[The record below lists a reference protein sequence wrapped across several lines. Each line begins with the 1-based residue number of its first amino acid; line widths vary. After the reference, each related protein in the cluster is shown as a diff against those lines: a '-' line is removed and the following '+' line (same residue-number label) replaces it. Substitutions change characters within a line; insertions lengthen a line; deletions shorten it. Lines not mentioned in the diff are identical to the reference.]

1 MPANAMPTPIKQFP
15 RLVLALFC
23 ILALALY
30 LLWQALLNAEQEQAR
45 ARLQLEA
52 DALAHQIQTRF
63 EQQAATLVRL
73 AERWPQHRENRDLW
87 TANAAQLL
95 RDYDNFQAIEW
106 LDASFRMRWIEPL
119 RGNEAAIGLIYKP
132 THPNY
137 PLLLAARDS
146 GQPSLSNSFELVQ
159 GGLGLA
165 YYIPLHRIS
174 GDVRRFDGF
183 LLGIFHV
190 EVLINDLLS
199 ELQAADRSLRF
210 EENGKAL
217 YRAESD
223 DQAAPWSVSSP
234 VTLADNSNF
243 VLVMRPTDQLLANTT
258 TQLPLMVVTSGAL
271 AALLLC
277 ISLMLAGR
285 GAQRSQQLTR
295 SNHQLQAEIKRRQDT
310 EETLQHNQAR
320 LKLIHDMTDHSHD
333 ALFILGLE
341 PLEVVYLNRTCWQS
355 LGYSEAEL
363 LEILRIAPND
373 IMPGAIT
380 WLKELSSMIHSQGD
394 AIYQKRVTR
403 RNGQNRPLEVSVRH
417 LRRLG
422 RDYLICVGRDNSEQL
437 QLAARLQQLSHQD
450 GLTGLFNRRY
460 FDKTLI
466 SEWRRLRREQTPL
479 GLLMLDVD
487 HFKHFNDELGH
498 QAGDDALQQ
507 VATALNSCLM
517 REGDCVCRYG
527 GEEFAVILPGAGAS
541 QCLQVAERI
550 HDAIAKLNI
559 RHPHTTVEHGRL
571 TVSIGAA
578 SLIPQPQ
585 WSPHDLVHQADTALY
600 QAKSGGRNRSQLSK
614 PEESQPR

>member
-119 RGNEAAIGLIYKP
+119 RGNEAAIGLTYKP

-137 PLLLAARDS
+137 PFLLAARDS
-146 GQPSLSNSFELVQ
+146 GQPRLSNSFELVQ

-183 LLGIFHV
+183 LLGIFRV

-223 DQAAPWSVSSP
+223 DQAAPWNVSSP

-285 GAQRSQQLTR
+285 GAHRSQQLAR
-295 SNHQLQAEIKRRQDT
+295 SNHQLQAEIKRRRDT

-394 AIYQKRVTR
+394 AIFQKRVIR
-403 RNGQNRPLEVSVRH
+403 RDGQNRPLEVSVRH

-466 SEWRRLRREQTPL
+466 SECATP
-479 GLLMLDVD
+479 
-487 HFKHFNDELGH
+487 
-498 QAGDDALQQ
+498 A
-507 VATALNSCLM
+507 
-517 REGDCVCRYG
+517 
-527 GEEFAVILPGAGAS
+527 P
-541 QCLQVAERI
+541 
-550 HDAIAKLNI
+550 
-559 RHPHTTVEHGRL
+559 
-571 TVSIGAA
+571 
-578 SLIPQPQ
+578 
-585 WSPHDLVHQADTALY
+585 
-600 QAKSGGRNRSQLSK
+600 
-614 PEESQPR
+614 

>member
-1 MPANAMPTPIKQFP
+1 MPATAIPAPIKQFP
-15 RLVLALFC
+15 RLILALFC

-45 ARLQLEA
+45 ARLQIEA

-63 EQQAATLVRL
+63 EQQAATLLRL

-87 TANAAQLL
+87 TRNASQLL
-95 RDYDNFQAIEW
+95 RDYHNFQAIEW
-106 LDASFRMRWIEPL
+106 MDASFRMRWIEPL
-119 RGNEAAIGLIYKP
+119 NGNEAAIGLIYKP
-132 THPNY
+132 DHPNY

-146 GQPSLSNSFELVQ
+146 GQPRLSNSFELVQ

-183 LLGIFHV
+183 LLGIFRV

-210 EENGKAL
+210 EEQGVAL
-217 YRAESD
+217 YRSESD
-223 DQAAPWSVSSP
+223 YQAAPWRVSSP

-243 VLVMRPTDQLLANTT
+243 ALVMQPTHQLLASTT
-258 TQLPLMVVTSGAL
+258 THLPLMVVVSGAL

-277 ISLMLAGR
+277 ISLLLTVR
-285 GAQRSQQLTR
+285 GAQRSQQLAR
-295 SNHQLQAEIKRRQDT
+295 SNHQLQAEVKRRQDT
-310 EETLQHNQAR
+310 EESLQHNQAR

-373 IMPGAIT
+373 VMPGAIK
-380 WLKELSSMIHSQGD
+380 WLEELSSMIHSQGD
-394 AIYQKRVTR
+394 AIFQKRVIR
-403 RNGQNRPLEVSVRH
+403 RDGQNRPLEVSVRP

-527 GEEFAVILPGAGAS
+527 GE
-541 QCLQVAERI
+541 
-550 HDAIAKLNI
+550 
-559 RHPHTTVEHGRL
+559 
-571 TVSIGAA
+571 
-578 SLIPQPQ
+578 
-585 WSPHDLVHQADTALY
+585 
-600 QAKSGGRNRSQLSK
+600 
-614 PEESQPR
+614 